1 MEVKM
6 MLHNEPA
13 LFASIITEISDNLS
27 IRDDYIEKDYW
38 ITLALARLSGS
49 KYAESVVFKG
59 GTSLSKGFRLIDRF
73 SEDVDLAVINT
84 NEMTGNQIKSLIRN
98 VEKEI
103 SQDMTEIAIS
113 GVTSKGSRFRKAV
126 YSYQQ
131 PAGNFMHEKPEKSI
145 IIEINSFGNASPW
158 QKVEIQSMIG

>member
-1 MEVKM
+1 
-6 MLHNEPA
+6 
-13 LFASIITEISDNLS
+13 
-27 IRDDYIEKDYW
+27 
-38 ITLALARLSGS
+38 
-49 KYAESVVFKG
+49 
-59 GTSLSKGFRLIDRF
+59 
-73 SEDVDLAVINT
+73 
-84 NEMTGNQIKSLIRN
+84 MTGNQIKSLIRN